1 MSDLAKIVTK
11 ERFLNAYKICFDY
24 CKENDKIADVNFRLI
39 KNHLLELTDTQVKS
53 FYEKFIESE
62 LVYGLPELH
71 SCDIV
76 TIPKKSTGVREY
88 RFFSV
93 FSMILYNAVGLTFVD
108 TCNEVISTL
117 NFNKKSIYPYYPTKF
132 NLNSS
137 SKSEKDKWEVRNNY
151 KTEFNKYQN
160 KLEELVT
167 PNCGLLQ
174 LDLTQYFES
183 IVHEKLINLLY
194 KYSNKTTLS
203 KNKLDEDSSLVLE
216 FFFEALMCRRFS
228 IPQGRKNF
236 VSDYL
241 GYLYLVPFDMEVEKL
256 CQGSNLK
263 FKGMI
268 RYVDD
273 ITVIFENESN
283 QSASEVYRELLEVES
298 KIINWF
304 LNDLG
309 LSINPSKTIR
319 KYITDEKQKK
329 QFIQKNKKSISGIEL
344 IDSDDTKKIKKEK
357 QKNEEKRKEAK
368 PVAEMFNQFIEIL
381 KKFQF
386 PQNGEFDF
394 KISKEDRELM
404 KVIYDSEVFQKYLLK
419 PENLIKIQSIIKD
432 VEIELTVD
440 YINMLIVLFF
450 LEQDKNLIFIKIL
463 EDFFT
468 QKFKPDDK
476 RHIHILH
483 VLYAQNNYDKKK
495 LVNKIIKQNH
505 NLLKK
510 DNYGKYL
517 LVLSELETSP
527 EEYHELENNA
537 IFQRILNEYNNSTVY
552 RSGYLF
558 NNNSQYQ
565 KIIKLLVSEFVNNKA
580 ISDQLKHYVLH
591 RRQKKWDLAFNNFHN
606 IFHEVCKVKFELNDS
621 ASVKTV
627 IEKAKNISLNDQLTI
642 DKFYN
647 RRNFNMIS
655 HPGQKGIPA
664 EKVND
669 KDLKYFEESI
679 FEIMQRL

>member
-24 CKENDKIADVNFRLI
+24 CKETDNIVDVNFRLI
-39 KNHLLELTDTQVKS
+39 KNHLLNLSEGQVKS
-53 FYEKFIESE
+53 YYEKFIESE

-93 FSMILYNAVGLTFVD
+93 FSMILYNAIGLTFVD

-117 NFNKKSIYPYYPTKF
+117 NFNKKSIYPFYPTKF
-132 NLNSS
+132 NLNST
-137 SKSEKDKWEVRNNY
+137 SKSEKDKWIVKNNY
-151 KTEFNKYQN
+151 KNEFNKYQT
-160 KLEELVT
+160 KIEEIVT

-183 IVHEKLINLLY
+183 IVHEKLIDLLY
-194 KYSNKTTLS
+194 QYSNKTTLS
-203 KNKLDEDSSLVLE
+203 KNKLDEDSSIVME

-256 CQGSNLK
+256 CQSSNLQ

-273 ITVIFENESN
+273 ITIVFENHEHQN
-283 QSASEVYRELLEVES
+283 ASEVYRQLLEVES

-304 LNDLG
+304 LNNLG
-309 LSINPSKTIR
+309 LSINSSKTVR
-319 KYITDEKQKK
+319 KYIVDEEEKK
-329 QFIQKNKKSISGIEL
+329 IFIEENKKSISGIEL
-344 IDSDDTKKIKKEK
+344 SDPESHKEQEVVESKDGEVLKIKPQVDVIFKK
-357 QKNEEKRKEAK
+357 
-368 PVAEMFNQFIEIL
+368 FIEML
-381 KKFQF
+381 KKFKF
-386 PQNGEFDF
+386 PENGEFDF
-394 KISKEDRELM
+394 KISKDDRELM

-419 PENLIKIQSIIKD
+419 PENTVVISEAIKNL
-432 VEIELTVD
+432 EIELTVD
-440 YINMLIVLFF
+440 YINMLIVLY
-450 LEQDKNLIFIKIL
+450 FIKKDGDYLFIEIL
-463 EDFFT
+463 ESFFS
-468 QKFKPDDK
+468 KYFKAEDK
-476 RHIHILH
+476 RHLHILH
-483 VLYAQNNYDKKK
+483 VLHAQNSYEKK
-495 LVNKIIKQNH
+495 LINKIIRVNR
-505 NLLKK
+505 NVIET

-517 LVLSELETSP
+517 LLLAEVIKQADNYYELD
-527 EEYHELENNA
+527 NNA
-537 IFQRILNEYNNSTVY
+537 IFQRITNEYLNSTVY
-552 RSGYLF
+552 HTGYLF
-558 NNNSQYQ
+558 NNNSSYQ
-565 KIIKLLVSEFVNNKA
+565 AVIKLLVKDFVNNKA
-580 ISDQLKHYVLH
+580 ISDQLKNYVLH

-606 IFHEVCKVKFELNDS
+606 IFHEICKTKFELSDH
-621 ASVKTV
+621 ATVKTV
-627 IEKAKNISLNDQLTI
+627 IEKAKSLNLKDQLTI

-669 KDLKYFEESI
+669 KDLKYFEEKI
-679 FEIMQRL
+679 LEIIVKL

>member
-1 MSDLAKIVTK
+1 MSNLAKIVTK

-24 CKENDKIADVNFRLI
+24 CKNTDNIVDVNFRLI
-39 KNHLLELTDTQVKS
+39 KNHLLNLSEGQVKS
-53 FYEKFIESE
+53 YYEKFIESE

-93 FSMILYNAVGLTFVD
+93 FSMILYNAIGLTFVD

-132 NLNSS
+132 NLNST
-137 SKSEKDKWEVRNNY
+137 SKSEKDKWVVKNNY
-151 KTEFNKYQN
+151 KNEFNKYQIRI
-160 KLEELVT
+160 EEIIT

-183 IVHEKLINLLY
+183 IIHEKLIDLLY
-194 KYSNKTTLS
+194 QYSNKTTLS
-203 KNKLDEDSSLVLE
+203 KNKLDEDSSIVME

-241 GYLYLVPFDMEVEKL
+241 GYLYLVPFDMEVERL

-273 ITVIFENESN
+273 ITIVFENAEHQN
-283 QSASEVYRELLEVES
+283 ASEVYRQLLEIES

-304 LNDLG
+304 LNNLG
-309 LSINPSKTIR
+309 LSINSSKTVR
-319 KYITDEKQKK
+319 KYIVDEEEKK
-329 QFIQKNKKSISGIEL
+329 VFIEENKKSISGIEL
-344 IDSDDTKKIKKEK
+344 SDPESHKEEEVEESKVPEVLKIRPQVE
-357 QKNEEKRKEAK
+357 
-368 PVAEMFNQFIEIL
+368 VIFNKFIEML
-381 KKFQF
+381 KKFKF
-386 PQNGEFDF
+386 PDNGEFDF
-394 KISKEDRELM
+394 KISKDDRELM
-404 KVIYDSEVFQKYLLK
+404 KVIYDSDVFQKYLLK
-419 PENLIKIQSIIKD
+419 PENTVLISDAIKNL
-432 VEIELTVD
+432 EIELTVD
-440 YINMLIVLFF
+440 YINMLIVLY
-450 LEQDKNLIFIKIL
+450 FIKKDGDYLFINIL
-463 EDFFT
+463 EGFFS
-468 QKFKPDDK
+468 KYFKAEDK
-476 RHIHILH
+476 RHLHILH
-483 VLYAQNNYDKKK
+483 VLHAQNSYDKK
-495 LVNKIIKQNH
+495 LINKIIRANKTVIEA
-505 NLLKK
+505 

-517 LVLSELETSP
+517 LLLADVIKSVDKYYELD
-527 EEYHELENNA
+527 NNA
-537 IFQRILNEYNNSTVY
+537 IFQRISNEYLNSTVY
-552 RSGYLF
+552 QTGYLF
-558 NNNSQYQ
+558 NNDSNYQ
-565 KIIKLLVSEFVNNKA
+565 AVLKILVKDFAGNKA
-580 ISDQLKHYVLH
+580 ISDQLKNYVLH

-606 IFHEVCKVKFELNDS
+606 IFHEICKTKFELPDH
-621 ASVKTV
+621 ATVKTV
-627 IEKAKNISLNDQLTI
+627 IEKAKSLNLKDQLTI

-647 RRNFNMIS
+647 RRNFNLIS

-669 KDLKYFEESI
+669 KDLKYFEEKI
-679 FEIMQRL
+679 LEIIIKL